1 MIERFLTYLRCEVN
15 YSPHTVAAY
24 RSDLFQLASW
34 LTGDK
39 PENFDAASVTH
50 ADIRSWLGHMA
61 RQGTGPRSLRRK
73 LLSVRSFYRFLRK
86 TGLAAT
92 NPASSVELPKIPKPL
107 PHFVSEND
115 MEQIVGPDA
124 FDTDDVEEY
133 RDKLI
138 IDILYSTGI
147 RRSELLGLR
156 DCDILLNSY
165 EIKVNG
171 KRRKQR
177 IIPIPEQL
185 AGRIKKYMALRDASF
200 GTCHD
205 AFLLS
210 RRGLPLNNAALSRIV
225 KIELAATGT
234 ERKTPHVLRHSFA
247 TALLRDGAE
256 INSVK
261 ELLGHSSLST
271 TQIYTHLSFSEL
283 QHNYKLAHP
292 RATKK

>member
-171 KRRKQR
+171 KRRLPVLVNITVPFNHGGDISPAHQKDGNLLFLLRLKFYGEIFRCPGKLYHR
-177 IIPIPEQL
+177 IIIF
-185 AGRIKKYMALRDASF
+185 SF
-200 GTCHD
+200 RQYPAAAAYNSC
-205 AFLLS
+205 FLYFL
-210 RRGLPLNNAALSRIV
+210 I
-225 KIELAATGT
+225 
-234 ERKTPHVLRHSFA
+234 
-247 TALLRDGAE
+247 
-256 INSVK
+256 
-261 ELLGHSSLST
+261 
-271 TQIYTHLSFSEL
+271 
-283 QHNYKLAHP
+283 
-292 RATKK
+292 